1 MKIELKILSQTVS
14 KKIGNDTIFML

>member
-14 KKIGNDTIFML
+14 KKTGNDTIFML